1 MKRELFLSRET
12 IQARVQEIAWA
23 ISSDYAGK
31 EPVMIGILNGVV
43 FFFTD
48 LIIAM
53 SIPSKMDFMRASSYG
68 SGMSSSGTI
77 RLTKDVEI
85 PLAGKPVI
93 VVEDIV
99 DTGLTL
105 SRIVEILRE
114 RDPESVKI
122 CALIDKLERRERE
135 VPIDYCGFQVE
146 KGFLVGYGLDH
157 DEQYRYLPD
166 IYVLK

>member
-1 MKRELFLSRET
+1 MKRELFLSREN
-12 IQARVQEIAWA
+12 IQARVQGLARA

-31 EPVMIGILNGVV
+31 EPVMVGILNGVV

-68 SGMSSSGTI
+68 SGMSSSGKI

-85 PLAGKPVI
+85 PLAGKHVI
-93 VVEDIV
+93 IVEDIV

-114 RDPESVKI
+114 RGPESVRI

-135 VPIDYCGFQVE
+135 VPIDYCGFQVK